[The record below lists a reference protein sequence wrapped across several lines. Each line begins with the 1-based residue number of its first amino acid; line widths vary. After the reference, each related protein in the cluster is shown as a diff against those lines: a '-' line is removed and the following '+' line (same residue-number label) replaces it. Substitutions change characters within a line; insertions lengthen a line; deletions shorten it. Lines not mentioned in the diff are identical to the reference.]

1 LAFGEKWSLM
11 KLSPPRPRT
20 PSGLSDSVQRQ
31 LNMYALAASAAGVGM
46 LALAQPADAKVIY
59 TPAHHYVLLHHP
71 LGLDLNHDG
80 VVDFWI
86 RRDRFFDTATAYA
99 TEVFAV
105 GALRPNRV
113 AGMAGIGSTTS
124 GRTFYV
130 GTAYALRAGRQIGS
144 KLHFASRE
152 PITNLMGIRN
162 GVGSRYYCSG
172 PWNNLRHRYLGL
184 KFEIR
189 GKIHYGWARLNESC
203 DLEGGRGKGAEAL
216 LTGYA
221 YEAVAD
227 KPIIAGQ
234 TEGPDVITVQP
245 ASLGRLAQGPAKRSE
260 K

>member
-1 LAFGEKWSLM
+1 MKPSL
-11 KLSPPRPRT
+11 LRPRT
-20 PSGLSDSVQRQ
+20 PSSLSDGVHRQ
-31 LNMYALAASAAGVGM
+31 LNMYALAATAAGVGL
-46 LALAQPADAKVIY
+46 LAHPADAKVIY

-86 RRDRFFDTATAYA
+86 RRDRFFDTATAFA

-105 GALRPNRV
+105 GALQPNRV

-184 KFEIR
+184 KFEITGKLITAGRASTRTATSTADQTR
-189 GKIHYGWARLNESC
+189 GLR
-203 DLEGGRGKGAEAL
+203 
-216 LTGYA
+216 
-221 YEAVAD
+221 
-227 KPIIAGQ
+227 PF
-234 TEGPDVITVQP
+234 
-245 ASLGRLAQGPAKRSE
+245 
-260 K
+260 